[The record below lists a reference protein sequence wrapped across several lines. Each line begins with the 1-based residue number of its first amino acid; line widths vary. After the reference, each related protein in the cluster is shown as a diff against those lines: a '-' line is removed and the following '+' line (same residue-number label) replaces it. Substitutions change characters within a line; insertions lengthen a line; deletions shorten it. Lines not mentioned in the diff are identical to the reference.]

1 MTMILTVRD
10 PHSLQVEVQH
20 PRMLVNVVRNV
31 FFAKSVIHLVAE
43 LTDISQ
49 GMYVPA
55 YWYKIEIS
63 KDDRLAT
70 HERHTLSPVR

>member
-10 PHSLQVEVQH
+10 PHSLQVEVEH

-31 FFAKSVIHLVAE
+31 FFAKSVIRSVAE
-43 LTDISQ
+43 LTGISQ

-55 YWYKIEIS
+55 YWYKVCIS
-63 KDDRLAT
+63 KDDRT
-70 HERHTLSPVR
+70 DNV